1 MPTNKA
7 RTSDNAQKQ
16 SASNAIPIF
25 YSDLLFCSLSN
36 KSSSSW
42 SRYSYSVS
50 IRLSRSYSFHS
61 RVVMVVSLRPALRK
75 SFNHTLHHVPT
86 TYLPPFQ
93 HISTSYCFRIVSA
106 SGSENDRRTIG
117 ERYGINTGLIRER
130 YENNTRTVFSDSHP
144 KLLIRN
150 LIFLSLFLLIIF
162 YISTTCLF
170 QLFMPRRRA
179 HHLPWR
185 SLYTKITFRSAE
197 CKPISMN

>member
-25 YSDLLFCSLSN
+25 YSDLFFCSLSN

-42 SRYSYSVS
+42 SR
-50 IRLSRSYSFHS
+50 
-61 RVVMVVSLRPALRK
+61 PC
-75 SFNHTLHHVPT
+75 THHVSSS
-86 TYLPPFQ
+86 LPAYIDLILFP
-93 HISTSYCFRIVSA
+93 YCFRIVSA
-106 SGSENDRRTIG
+106 SGSENDRRTI
-117 ERYGINTGLIRER
+117 RDQYGIDTGLIRER

>member
-42 SRYSYSVS
+42 SR
-50 IRLSRSYSFHS
+50 
-61 RVVMVVSLRPALRK
+61 PC
-75 SFNHTLHHVPT
+75 THHVSSS
-86 TYLPPFQ
+86 PPAYIDLILFP
-93 HISTSYCFRIVSA
+93 YCFRIVSA

-130 YENNTRTVFSDSHP
+130 YENGLFRLPTEAIDKKFNFFIIVSFDYILHFSHSFLPVVHAKKAGSPFALAQPLYKD
-144 KLLIRN
+144 N
-150 LIFLSLFLLIIF
+150 LPFS
-162 YISTTCLF
+162 
-170 QLFMPRRRA
+170 
-179 HHLPWR
+179 
-185 SLYTKITFRSAE
+185 
-197 CKPISMN
+197 

>member
-1 MPTNKA
+1 MH
-7 RTSDNAQKQ
+7 R
-16 SASNAIPIF
+16 
-25 YSDLLFCSLSN
+25 
-36 KSSSSW
+36 
-42 SRYSYSVS
+42 
-50 IRLSRSYSFHS
+50 S
-61 RVVMVVSLRPALRK
+61 RVPVMLFPYFILIYCFVLCQTSHHPHGAD
-75 SFNHTLHHVPT
+75 HVPT
-86 TYLPPFQ
+86 TYRPPLQ

-106 SGSENDRRTIG
+106 SGSENDRRTI
-117 ERYGINTGLIRER
+117 RDQYGINTGLIRER
-130 YENNTRTVFSDSHP
+130 YENDTRTVFSDSHP

>member
-16 SASNAIPIF
+16 SAIMPF
-25 YSDLLFCSLSN
+25 PYSILIYCFVLCQTSHHPHGAD
-36 KSSSSW
+36 
-42 SRYSYSVS
+42 
-50 IRLSRSYSFHS
+50 
-61 RVVMVVSLRPALRK
+61 
-75 SFNHTLHHVPT
+75 HVPT

-93 HISTSYCFRIVSA
+93 HISTSYCFRIVSVLFPLPEA
-106 SGSENDRRTIG
+106 RTIG

>member
-42 SRYSYSVS
+42 SR
-50 IRLSRSYSFHS
+50 
-61 RVVMVVSLRPALRK
+61 PC
-75 SFNHTLHHVPT
+75 THHVSSS
-86 TYLPPFQ
+86 LPAYIDLILFP
-93 HISTSYCFRIVSA
+93 YCFRIVSA

-117 ERYGINTGLIRER
+117 ERYGINTGSIRDQYGIDTRTIRER
-130 YENNTRTVFSDSHP
+130 YENDTRTVFSDSHP

>member
-42 SRYSYSVS
+42 SR
-50 IRLSRSYSFHS
+50 
-61 RVVMVVSLRPALRK
+61 PC
-75 SFNHTLHHVPT
+75 THHVSSS
-86 TYLPPFQ
+86 PPAYIDLILFP
-93 HISTSYCFRIVSA
+93 YCFRIVSA

-117 ERYGINTGLIRER
+117 ERYEDDTGLIRER
-130 YENNTRTVFSDSHP
+130 YENDTRTVFSDSHP

-170 QLFMPRRRA
+170 QLLMPRRRA

>member
-42 SRYSYSVS
+42 SR
-50 IRLSRSYSFHS
+50 
-61 RVVMVVSLRPALRK
+61 PC
-75 SFNHTLHHVPT
+75 THHVSSS
-86 TYLPPFQ
+86 PPAYIDLILFP
-93 HISTSYCFRIVSA
+93 YCFRIVSA

-130 YENNTRTVFSDSHP
+130 YENDTRTVFSDSHP

-150 LIFLSLFLLIIF
+150 LIFLVYRVFGIEIGPTCRPIIG
-162 YISTTCLF
+162 SV
-170 QLFMPRRRA
+170 
-179 HHLPWR
+179 
-185 SLYTKITFRSAE
+185 AE
-197 CKPISMN
+197 GTYEGSRLVKPVVGLEFGK

>member
-1 MPTNKA
+1 MH
-7 RTSDNAQKQ
+7 R
-16 SASNAIPIF
+16 
-25 YSDLLFCSLSN
+25 
-36 KSSSSW
+36 
-42 SRYSYSVS
+42 
-50 IRLSRSYSFHS
+50 S
-61 RVVMVVSLRPALRK
+61 RVPVMPFPYSILIYFFVLCQTSHHPHGAD
-75 SFNHTLHHVPT
+75 HVPT
-86 TYLPPFQ
+86 TYRPPFQ

-117 ERYGINTGLIRER
+117 ERYGIDTGLIRER

-170 QLFMPRRRA
+170 QLFMPRRRV

>member
-42 SRYSYSVS
+42 SR
-50 IRLSRSYSFHS
+50 
-61 RVVMVVSLRPALRK
+61 PC
-75 SFNHTLHHVPT
+75 THHVSSS
-86 TYLPPFQ
+86 LPAYIDLTLFP
-93 HISTSYCFRIVSA
+93 YCFRIVSA

-130 YENNTRTVFSDSHP
+130 YENDTRTVFSGSHP

-150 LIFLSLFLLIIF
+150 LIFLSLFILIIF

>member
-1 MPTNKA
+1 MH
-7 RTSDNAQKQ
+7 R
-16 SASNAIPIF
+16 
-25 YSDLLFCSLSN
+25 
-36 KSSSSW
+36 
-42 SRYSYSVS
+42 
-50 IRLSRSYSFHS
+50 S
-61 RVVMVVSLRPALRK
+61 RVPVMLFPYFILIYCFVLCQTSHHPHGAD
-75 SFNHTLHHVPT
+75 HVPT
-86 TYLPPFQ
+86 TYRPPLQ

-117 ERYGINTGLIRER
+117 ERYGINTGSIRDW
-130 YENNTRTVFSDSHP
+130 YENDTRTVFSDSHP

>member
-25 YSDLLFCSLSN
+25 YSDLFFVLCQTS
-36 KSSSSW
+36 
-42 SRYSYSVS
+42 
-50 IRLSRSYSFHS
+50 HH
-61 RVVMVVSLRPALRK
+61 PHGAD
-75 SFNHTLHHVPT
+75 HVPT
-86 TYLPPFQ
+86 TYRPPFQ

-106 SGSENDRRTIG
+106 SGSENDRRTI
-117 ERYGINTGLIRER
+117 RDQYGIDTGLIRER
-130 YENNTRTVFSDSHP
+130 YENDTRTVFSDSHP

-170 QLFMPRRRA
+170 QPFMPRRRV
-179 HHLPWR
+179 HHLPWS

>member
-42 SRYSYSVS
+42 SR
-50 IRLSRSYSFHS
+50 
-61 RVVMVVSLRPALRK
+61 PC
-75 SFNHTLHHVPT
+75 THHVSSS
-86 TYLPPFQ
+86 LPRDQ
-93 HISTSYCFRIVSA
+93 
-106 SGSENDRRTIG
+106 
-117 ERYGINTGLIRER
+117 YGINTGLIRER
-130 YENNTRTVFSDSHP
+130 YENDTRTIFSDSHP

-170 QLFMPRRRA
+170 QPFMPRRRA

>member
-16 SASNAIPIF
+16 NASNAIPIF

-42 SRYSYSVS
+42 SR
-50 IRLSRSYSFHS
+50 
-61 RVVMVVSLRPALRK
+61 PC
-75 SFNHTLHHVPT
+75 THHVSSS
-86 TYLPPFQ
+86 PPAYIDLILFP
-93 HISTSYCFRIVSA
+93 YCFRFRKRERQ
-106 SGSENDRRTIG
+106 ENDRRTI
-117 ERYGINTGLIRER
+117 RDQYGINTGLIRER
-130 YENNTRTVFSDSHP
+130 YENDTRTIFSNSHP

-170 QLFMPRRRA
+170 QPFMPRRRA